1 MSKYEEL
8 RDKGFLALRTYMD
21 TLEEKKGE
29 TLAYWLNDYARFLS
43 KESSFDPQK
52 LVRYKRGSVV
62 KAHLGYRVGSEEGGL
77 HYGIIIDTQNELS
90 SPTATIIP
98 LTSVKPWKNIEKL
111 HRSQVY
117 IGNEIYELLQAKI
130 NREIDE
136 TNRAQNQLKN
146 LLAESNQVHDASPE
160 LRRAYIN
167 ALEEQIKKLNN
178 KVKLFE
184 RMHREIQKMKIGS
197 IALVGQITTISKIRI
212 YDPTYPADTLS
223 NIRLSSKT
231 MDKLDNK
238 IIELF
243 TKGYT
248 STQKV

>member
-52 LVRYKRGSVV
+52 LIRYKRGSVV

-77 HYGIIIDTQNELS
+77 HYGVIIDAQNELS
-90 SPTATIIP
+90 SSTATIIP
-98 LTSVKPWKNIEKL
+98 FTSVKPWKNIEKL

-136 TNRAQNQLKN
+136 TYNAQKQLKKMLDEPPN
-146 LLAESNQVHDASPE
+146 ADDASIE
-160 LRRAYIN
+160 VRRAYIN
-167 ALEEQIKKLNN
+167 ALEDQIKKLDN
-178 KVKLFE
+178 KGKLLE
-184 RMHREIQKMKIGS
+184 KIHREIQKMKIGS

-212 YDPTYPADTLS
+212 FDPVYSADTLS
-223 NIRLSSKT
+223 DIRLSDKT
-231 MDKLDNK
+231 MDKLDRK

-243 TKGYT
+243 TNPNIH
-248 STQKV
+248 TQKV

>member
-52 LVRYKRGSVV
+52 LIRYKRGSIV

-77 HYGIIIDTQNELS
+77 HYGIIIDTQNERS

-98 LTSVKPWKNIEKL
+98 LTSVKPWKNIEEL

-136 TNRAQNQLKN
+136 TNNSQNQLKKMLDEPPN
-146 LLAESNQVHDASPE
+146 ADDAPIE

-167 ALEEQIKKLNN
+167 ALEDQIKKLHN
-178 KVKLFE
+178 KGKLLE
-184 RMHREIQKMKIGS
+184 KMHREIQKMKIGS
-197 IALVGQITTISKIRI
+197 IALVGQITSISKIRI
-212 YDPTYPADTLS
+212 FDPVYPADTLS
-223 NIRLSSKT
+223 SIRLSDKT
-231 MDKLDNK
+231 MDKLDRK

-243 TKGYT
+243 TNPNIH
-248 STQKV
+248 TQKV